1 MDGRPALGGGL
12 VAVLVF
18 FWGMQ
23 DGDADV
29 AVGVD
34 VRVEEGRLEAH
45 LWWEEWVLGWEGEA
59 RAEETTW
66 GGVSSLP
73 VSRLYMYLGRVE

>member
-1 MDGRPALGGGL
+1 
-12 VAVLVF
+12 
-18 FWGMQ
+18 MQ

-66 GGVSSLP
+66 GRS
-73 VSRLYMYLGRVE
+73 